1 MVITVEDV
9 EAFYDNHPNNTGPN
23 FLKNHQA
30 PVLRLLSDCLEIKN
44 NVDSCLKPVD
54 SVVKRI
60 KQKYSNPNTLKFYL
74 QALLFLVD
82 GYPGLADKVNRQ
94 KYFDAWQA
102 SKVVKAEADAKA
114 PEIPDVN
121 INEIQTAVDKQFGE
135 NSMES
140 LYISLYRQAPVRLDY
155 QNIMI
160 FGTLNQVP
168 EGTDK
173 YLVLQSKTLFMKS
186 YNKTAKTYGTK
197 EKKLSSELMNKVK
210 ASLKKQPREQLFIFS
225 NNNPSKAI
233 SNILR
238 KSGIDGGSLNTLRH
252 SVMSQDMSP
261 EERVQLARVAGH
273 APTTSVA
280 YKRQST
286 SSGKMVLVP
295 NELLSIVNELIADY
309 PGA

>member
-1 MVITVEDV
+1 MVTIEDI
-9 EAFYDNHPNNTGPN
+9 EAFYDNHPNNTTPN
-23 FLKNHQA
+23 FIKNHKA

-44 NVDSCLKPVD
+44 DIVPCLKPVD

-60 KQKYSNPNTLKFYL
+60 KQKWSNPNTLKFYL

-82 GYPGLADKVNRQ
+82 QYPSLKEKVNRQ
-94 KYFDAWQA
+94 KYFDAWEA
-102 SKVVKAEADAKA
+102 SKIKKAEFDEAA
-114 PEIPDVN
+114 PKKPDVD

-135 NSMES
+135 NSIES
-140 LYISLYRQAPVRLDY
+140 LYISMYREAPVRLDY
-155 QNIMI
+155 QNI
-160 FGTLNQVP
+160 FVYGSLNQVP
-168 EGTDK
+168 EDTEK
-173 YLVLQSKTLFMKS
+173 YLVLQSKTLFMRN
-186 YNKTAKTYGTK
+186 YNKTSKKYGTK
-197 EKKLSSELMNKVK
+197 EAKLSPELMTKVK

>member
-1 MVITVEDV
+1 MVTIEDI
-9 EAFYDNHPNNTGPN
+9 EAFYDNHENNTGPN
-23 FLKNHQA
+23 FLKNHQK

-44 NVDSCLKPVD
+44 DITPCLKPVD
-54 SVVKRI
+54 KVVQKI
-60 KQKYSNPNTLKFYL
+60 KAKYPNPNTRKFYL

-82 GYPGLADKVNRQ
+82 SYPGLADKVNRQ
-94 KYFDAWQA
+94 KYYDAWEA
-102 SKVVKAEADAKA
+102 SKVLKAEKDAKA
-114 PEIPDVN
+114 PEIPNVD
-121 INEIQTAVDKQFGE
+121 ITEIQTKVDEQFGE
-135 NSMES
+135 GSMES
-140 LYISLYRQAPVRLDY
+140 LYISLYREAPVRLDY
-155 QNIMI
+155 QNI
-160 FGTLNQVP
+160 FVYGSLNQVP
-168 EGTDK
+168 EDTEK

-197 EKKLSSELMNKVK
+197 EKKLSSELMTKIK

-225 NNNPSKAI
+225 NSNPSKAI

>member
-1 MVITVEDV
+1 MVTIEDI
-9 EAFYDNHPNNTGPN
+9 EAFYDNHENNTGPN
-23 FLKNHQA
+23 FLKNHKA

-44 NVDSCLKPVD
+44 DIVPCLKPVD

-60 KQKYSNPNTLKFYL
+60 KQKWSNPNTRKFYL

-82 GYPGLADKVNRQ
+82 QYPGLADKVNRQ
-94 KYFDAWQA
+94 KYYDSWLA
-102 SKVVKAEADAKA
+102 SKVVKAESDAKA
-114 PEIPDVN
+114 PEVPNVQID
-121 INEIQTAVDKQFGE
+121 EIQNAVDEQFGE
-135 NSMES
+135 NSIES
-140 LYISLYRQAPVRLDY
+140 LYISMYREAPVRLDY
-155 QNIMI
+155 QNI
-160 FGTLNQVP
+160 FVYGSLNQVP
-168 EGTDK
+168 EDTEK
-173 YLVLQSKTLFMKS
+173 YLVLQSKTMFMRK
-186 YNKTAKTYGTK
+186 YNKTNKKYGTK
-197 EKKLSSELMNKVK
+197 EAKLSPELMTKIK

-238 KSGIDGGSLNTLRH
+238 KSGIDGSLNTLRH

-261 EERVQLARVAGH
+261 EDRVELAKVAGH
-273 APTTSVA
+273 ATTTSVA
-280 YKRQST
+280 YKRPST

>member
-1 MVITVEDV
+1 MVISVEDI
-9 EAFYDNHPNNTGPN
+9 EAFYENHPNNTTPN
-23 FLKNHQA
+23 FIKNHQK
-30 PVLRLLSDCLEIKN
+30 PVIRLLHDCLDVKN
-44 NVDSCLKPVD
+44 DVVACLRPVD
-54 SVVKRI
+54 KVIQKV
-60 KQKYSNPNTLKFYL
+60 KQKYSNPNSLKFNL

-238 KSGIDGGSLNTLRH
+238 KSGIDGSLNTLRH
-252 SVMSQDMSP
+252 SVMSQEMSP
-261 EERVQLARVAGH
+261 EDRVELSKVAGH

-280 YKRQST
+280 YKRSST